1 MSIKLKKA
9 GENVSEFLALV
20 RDYNNLG
27 EIYMK
32 KTQYFN
38 NIEKNPINYYS
49 FTKNQRKYEK
59 ILKI

>member
-1 MSIKLKKA
+1 MMSIKLKKA

-32 KTQYFN
+32 KT
-38 NIEKNPINYYS
+38 
-49 FTKNQRKYEK
+49 
-59 ILKI
+59 